1 VGGTGHGQH
10 ALLKSAPSFTIGAE
24 GHFPPENGLPDTSLC
39 GISCRHGAFAVQAG
53 SQAVPLP
60 KQILR
65 GAPGPS
71 WSCPARP
78 AGFPAVGFHR
88 LLALGPT
95 IRTGRFRTVSGTLLS
110 FRLKFGDTGYRR
122 LKHHLQLAEFLEP
135 GANLAGYLVAPGSRN
150 HGSELPRDWRDLNA
164 YVLGSA
170 GIGRNEMLSNQNEW
184 RNGDYVS
191 WGLAQVGCDVPLFPI
206 PFPESPPRSNILRV
220 SAVFLA

>member
-1 VGGTGHGQH
+1 MSRLWAVPATVSMRSSNRH
-10 ALLKSAPSFTIGAE
+10 LPSLSAPK
-24 GHFPPENGLPDTSLC
+24 DTS
-39 GISCRHGAFAVQAG
+39 HQKTAFR
-53 SQAVPLP
+53 
-60 KQILR
+60 ILLSAAFLV
-65 GAPGPS
+65 GTGPS